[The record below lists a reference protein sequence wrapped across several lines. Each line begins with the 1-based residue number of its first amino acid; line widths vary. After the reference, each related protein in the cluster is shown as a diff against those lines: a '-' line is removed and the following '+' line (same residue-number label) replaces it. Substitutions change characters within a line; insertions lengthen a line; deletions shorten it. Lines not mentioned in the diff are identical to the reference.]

1 MRVGRAGLFSPSGT
15 EITVEDSIFS
25 KNTADNL
32 SNDWGINQQTNR
44 QLTGNGGNYQY
55 PADQTGLM

>member
-1 MRVGRAGLFSPSGT
+1 MRVGWAGLFSPSGT

-32 SNDWGINQQTNR
+32 SNDWGINQ
-44 QLTGNGGNYQY
+44 LTGNGGNYQY
-55 PADQTGLM
+55 PADQTRLM

>member
-1 MRVGRAGLFSPSGT
+1 MRVGWAGLFSPSGT

-44 QLTGNGGNYQY
+44 QLTGNRGN
-55 PADQTGLM
+55 